1 MPRLPASVSLGAG
14 GCAFAHD
21 PASPVG
27 SEPVMWLPEIAPATV
42 MLEAMPGGF
51 QPVAALDAAQLGTVV
66 ADLIDGDAR
75 EIVVLDG
82 VDELHIRLQAE
93 QASSR
98 PAVLVSID
106 SASLLRLDVASR
118 FVRRLYGQRVKLL
131 PPALRLT
138 TMQRARLIRLL
149 HAFDVHEA
157 GGGARDVAEIVL
169 RSDQANFPSVEWKD
183 SHARRAANRL
193 LHDSIALVQRGY
205 LKLLRGG

>member
-1 MPRLPASVSLGAG
+1 
-14 GCAFAHD
+14 
-21 PASPVG
+21 
-27 SEPVMWLPEIAPATV
+27 MWLPEIAPATL

-51 QPVAALDAAQLGTVV
+51 LPVATLDAAQLGTVV
-66 ADLIDGDAR
+66 ADLIDGEGR
-75 EIVVLDG
+75 EIVVVDG

-93 QASSR
+93 HASSR
-98 PAVLVSID
+98 PAVLVPID

-118 FVRRLYGQRVKLL
+118 FVRRLCGQRVKLL

-138 TMQRARLIRLL
+138 AMQRARLIRLL

-169 RSDQANFPSVEWKD
+169 RSDQASFPSVEWKD